1 MTESAPLEQAPAE
14 ELPDYEQQRENLA
27 RAEELRR
34 IIQQMESDGENLT
47 KEDEYNDLVSE
58 LNALTD

>member
-14 ELPDYEQQRENLA
+14 ELPDYKQQRENFA